1 VNDPVL
7 TIALVVAAYLTAASA
22 IVAWRWIR
30 EIQAPSRPAGKKT
43 GKEEKHE
50 RQEKQEAAE
59 AQKDRLR
66 IGGFVRLVLLYAG
79 GLLVAAAVAAAI
91 QPVIG
96 PLVPS
101 VMPDDRRRVA
111 LALALG
117 WSVVAVNA
125 FVAWDLVRALLPP
138 EDSGKPGP
146 GKMGGRIGI
155 LERALVVMLTLSGG
169 PGSIGFVIAAKTL
182 ARFKELDDQDFA
194 ERYLLGTLASVTIAL
209 ASALIV
215 QQVWLNAV

>member
-7 TIALVVAAYLTAASA
+7 AIAFVVAVYLTVASA
-22 IVAWRWIR
+22 TVLVRMNRQVSAPPTR
-30 EIQAPSRPAGKKT
+30 EAGKPDQA
-43 GKEEKHE
+43 EKA
-50 RQEKQEAAE
+50 AAE
-59 AQKDRLR
+59 AVRDRVR
-66 IGGFVRLVLLYAG
+66 IGRFVRLLLLYAAG
-79 GLLVAAAVAAAI
+79 FALATALAAVL
-91 QPVIG
+91 QPLIG
-96 PLVPS
+96 PLVPY
-101 VMPDDRRRVA
+101 VMPDDERRVA

-117 WSVVAVNA
+117 WSVVAVNV
-125 FVAWDLVRALLPP
+125 FVAWDIVGALLPP
-138 EDSGKPGP
+138 EDSGRPGP
-146 GKMGGRIGI
+146 GKMGGRIGM

-215 QQVWLNAV
+215 QQVWINAA

>member
-7 TIALVVAAYLTAASA
+7 AIALVVAAYLTVTSGVVALRMAREVSVPPPHAARKSDK
-22 IVAWRWIR
+22 
-30 EIQAPSRPAGKKT
+30 G
-43 GKEEKHE
+43 EKA
-50 RQEKQEAAE
+50 AAE
-59 AQKDRLR
+59 AARDRVRLGR
-66 IGGFVRLVLLYAG
+66 FVRLVLLYAAG
-79 GLLVAAAVAAAI
+79 FAVAAIVAAVV

-101 VMPDDRRRVA
+101 VMPGDQRRIA

-117 WSVVAVNA
+117 WSVVAVNV
-125 FVAWDLVRALLPP
+125 FVAWDVVGALLPP
-138 EDSGKPGP
+138 EEAGKPGP
-146 GKMGGRIGI
+146 GKMGGRIGV

-215 QQVWLNAV
+215 QQVWVNAA